1 MDGSDEE
8 EDKGIR
14 KKPYRPEY
22 AFGTPIRQ
30 NIVYSDLAH
39 LGPGI
44 VNFALALAAH
54 TDGAGL
60 SKRPESQRSPE
71 KKKKVKRDKKPPPG
85 IKPSSK
91 TPPADIANT
100 INDNNPGKEP
110 LQPCTRQECKDVI
123 EKIVSLQLSNE
134 FERENIIRL
143 CEEKLVE
150 TDIVAEECLELEETI
165 KGVNQEGVVLEDNL
179 AQLME
184 KLEKYEKRLA
194 AQQQD
199 RDELNNKVLYNIYT
213 YF

>member
-1 MDGSDEE
+1 M
-8 EDKGIR
+8 
-14 KKPYRPEY
+14 
-22 AFGTPIRQ
+22 
-30 NIVYSDLAH
+30 
-39 LGPGI
+39 
-44 VNFALALAAH
+44 
-54 TDGAGL
+54 
-60 SKRPESQRSPE
+60 
-71 KKKKVKRDKKPPPG
+71 
-85 IKPSSK
+85 
-91 TPPADIANT
+91 
-100 INDNNPGKEP
+100 
-110 LQPCTRQECKDVI
+110 I

-134 FERENIIRL
+134 FERESIIRL